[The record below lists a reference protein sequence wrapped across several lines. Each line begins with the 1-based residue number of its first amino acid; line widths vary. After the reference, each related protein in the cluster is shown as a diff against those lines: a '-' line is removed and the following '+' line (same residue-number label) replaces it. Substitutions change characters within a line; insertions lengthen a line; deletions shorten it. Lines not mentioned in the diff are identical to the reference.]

1 MERGGFGLFFRGS
14 AATLRA
20 VKKVAKA
27 ILLGLGAL
35 CVVVVIGSFC
45 LHAHLQSPRTQER
58 IRAQL
63 SQALGMPLKLTKTSF
78 SPWGGLRITGVTI
91 PEGDANFL
99 AADNFSAGVR
109 WLPLLVGKVS
119 IPEVTVD
126 RPKLVWKE
134 NAKGKWVLPKL
145 AASAPAPAAES
156 APAKPENP
164 PVGKTEK
171 AVAFDIARLNVNGG
185 AADLFD
191 NEGKQVLA
199 CTGVNVTC
207 TTVTE
212 SKVEGVVEIGHLVWA
227 ESVALDNVRAP
238 FIWSGGELT
247 VTKLTG
253 TLAGGAA
260 TGSFKARP
268 KAENSPF
275 EAEFQCEKVDLAR
288 FTANLGWK
296 VGQAAGTAAAQLRVA
311 GDLDRLNRA
320 TGPGQFQLTDAR
332 FKQLDFLQSI
342 GKALDIQ
349 ELTDLR
355 LKDGHGEFRLAD
367 KKIHVDQMTLNALN
381 LQLGA
386 KGTVGY
392 DQKVAL
398 EAQLGVEDGLLK
410 QLPEMLRDSFSQA
423 EDGHR
428 TIGFQISGTTDKLRT
443 NLLDKL
449 IGQKVGRQFDDL
461 LTGIFGGR
469 GKDDEKKKKEE
480 EERKKE
486 EKKKKKELDKAA
498 AKAAAAGRAAAPS
511 AAPAPANATPQSGPP
526 TTAITPVKP

>member
-1 MERGGFGLFFRGS
+1 M
-14 AATLRA
+14 
-20 VKKVAKA
+20 KKVAKA
-27 ILLGLGAL
+27 ILLGLGVL
-35 CVVVVIGSFC
+35 CVVLVIGSFC
-45 LHAHLQSPRTQER
+45 LHAHLQSPHTQER
-58 IRAQL
+58 IRAQF
-63 SQALGMPLKLTKTSF
+63 SHALGMPLKLTNTSF

-91 PEGDANFL
+91 PEGDANFF

-119 IPEVTVD
+119 IPEITVD

-145 AASAPAPAAES
+145 TASESTPATEAAPARPEK
-156 APAKPENP
+156 APA
-164 PVGKTEK
+164 GKAEK
-171 AVAFDIARLNVNGG
+171 AVAFDIARLRVNGG
-185 AADLFD
+185 ATELSD
-191 NEGKQVLA
+191 NEGKQILA

-212 SKVEGVVEIGHLVWA
+212 SKVEGVVEIGHLVWT

-238 FIWSGGELT
+238 FTWSGGELT

-253 TLAGGAA
+253 TLSGGAA
-260 TGSFKARP
+260 TGSFKGRP

-275 EAEFQCEKVDLAR
+275 EAEFQCEKVDLAQ

-296 VGQAAGTAAAQLRVA
+296 VGQATGTAAAQLRVA

-320 TGPGQFQLTDAR
+320 TGPGQFQITDAR

-355 LKDGHGEFRLAD
+355 LKDGHGDFHLAD
-367 KKIHVDQMTLNALN
+367 KKIHVDQMALNALN
-381 LQLGA
+381 LQLGV

-410 QLPEMLRDSFSQA
+410 QLPEMLRDSFGQA

-443 NLLDKL
+443 NLFDKL

-461 LTGIFGGR
+461 LTGIFR
-469 GKDDEKKKKEE
+469 GKDKDSEKRKKDE
-480 EERKKE
+480 EERKKD
-486 EKKKKKELDKAA
+486 EKRKKKEQEKAA
-498 AKAAAAGRAAAPS
+498 AKAAAAAGGAAPPAAAL
-511 AAPAPANATPQSGPP
+511 APANATPPAGPP